1 MYDRIKQYRESKGL
15 TAKAFEEFSMPG
27 TPSAFLADKN
37 GLLRHI
43 DLGLNGFLDG
53 AIKQLLNE

>member
-1 MYDRIKQYRESKGL
+1 
-15 TAKAFEEFSMPG
+15 MPG
-27 TPSAFLADKN
+27 TLSAFLADKN
-37 GLLRHI
+37 GLLGHI